1 MYTYKDNDKQL
12 MLKEITN
19 YFEDEFDLDLGIIA
33 AENVLDFFTKSIGGK
48 VYNIALD
55 DVRKFYKPM
64 LLTFKRITLPSIRI
78 PDKKMIE

>member
-19 YFEDEFDLDLGIIA
+19 YFEDEFDLELGIIA
-33 AENVLDFFTKSIGGK
+33 AENVLDFFTKLIGGK

-55 DVRKFYKPM
+55 DVRKFYETYAAN
-64 LLTFKRITLPSIRI
+64 LQTDYFTLYKDTR
-78 PDKKMIE
+78 